1 MSILEIKQQV
11 QRLNQREREELAAF
25 LVRLRHETPAWRR
38 KAGRIADAVKAGRS
52 TSADTLERRLQRA

>member
-11 QRLNQREREELAAF
+11 QRLNQRDREELAAF

-38 KAGRIADAVKAGRS
+38 KAARIADDMKAGRA
-52 TSADTLERRLQRA
+52 TSADALERRLQRA